1 MTIESAS
8 YLNDLNSSYP
18 ANGDQM
24 GEGDDHIRQLKAVL
38 KATFPGRAGADGR
51 AIIKSANFTP
61 AATENGC
68 LFLTLAQLTCTLPA
82 LAGVADGTI
91 YMFKPLNSSIT
102 IATYSGTEYLDS
114 GSTSKTIEV
123 EGWAI
128 VIKVDATRWAIFN
141 AAALTALAITTALGA
156 TYVQNA
162 SYATIA
168 GNATYHMART
178 DNPHSVTKSQV
189 GLGNCDNTADANKS
203 VNYANSAGNADTVDG
218 YHYDNLPYASKD
230 PGLTDVGSVIF
241 AVNAAGAAT
250 PGATTHGAF
259 LRYANSDIYTE
270 GSGGAPGV
278 GTWRCRGV
286 VSSWTQAT
294 VWQRIS

>member
-51 AIIKSANFTP
+51 AIIKSASFTP

-91 YMFKPLNSSIT
+91 YMFKALNSSIT

-114 GSTSKTIEV
+114 GSTSKTIEI

-141 AAALTALAITTALGA
+141 AAALTAAAIVAALGSTPVANATTAANGGVTSVAGRTGA
-156 TYVQNA
+156 
-162 SYATIA
+162 
-168 GNATYHMART
+168 
-178 DNPHSVTKSQV
+178 VTLSKSDV
-189 GLGNCDNTADANKS
+189 GLSNVDNTADANKS
-203 VNYANSAGNADTVDG
+203 VNYANSAGYAASAPANGGTATNSDMLDG
-218 YHYDNLPYASKD
+218 YHYHNLPYAPMTAITGVSAFSAW
-230 PGLTDVGSVIF
+230 GSEH
-241 AVNAAGAAT
+241 T
-250 PGATTHGAF
+250 EYY
-259 LRYANSDIYTE
+259 LRFTRANGSYFDIRYN
-270 GSGGAPGV
+270 V
-278 GTWRCRGV
+278 
-286 VSSWTQAT
+286 
-294 VWQRIS
+294 